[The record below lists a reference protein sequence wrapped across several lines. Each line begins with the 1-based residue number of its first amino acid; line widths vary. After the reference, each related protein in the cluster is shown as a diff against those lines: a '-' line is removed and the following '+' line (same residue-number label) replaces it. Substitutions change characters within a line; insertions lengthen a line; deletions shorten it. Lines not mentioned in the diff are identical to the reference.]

1 MDNQQ
6 IANLLNIQ
14 RASRENRLVIFVG
27 AGVSMNSSVPSW
39 NQLINRMKAELP
51 NEFSEETDAL
61 KIAQIYKDSRGHKE
75 YMDKVKDI
83 LLYNKAVPNPLHKS
97 ILALNPC
104 HIITTNYDDLIE
116 QELSKEF
123 LQYHI
128 IREDKDIPQMA
139 CPNTLVK
146 MHGDYVTD
154 NIVLTEDDYYNYKE
168 NFPLTR
174 AFVQSLFASKLI
186 LFVGFS
192 FADLNLKFILNELK
206 NILSDKMQRPYL
218 LSCDEPSYSTK
229 LYFVKKG
236 VNIVYFSEADVDL
249 LNDGKYQS
257 KDLSGIGLHT
267 NKLLYAIKNYS
278 AIPQDNLA
286 LYLYSRIVPYMSEMR
301 SFGDGLQYFFPKMR
315 LHWNAH
321 SSGLQTF
328 TDYFKQLAKD
338 LATNEAKRKFLRENP
353 AINLRTLMKLAYYNY
368 LFEIDGLTILDTKII
383 ENIKEFKAS
392 TLDYIHQFDSAKVNQ
407 IVKKLR
413 VRRITYTIEDLELPY
428 TLYTLG
434 DAYSAYKLYGDLL
447 TEYWNKKKYIL
458 YFICRHN
465 MWAIRYC
472 VCNQLWLNDKY
483 DEDKE
488 IELASSTN
496 LDTILAKLPI
506 ESEVKMILQ
515 DMISYRSIG
524 DRTLHT
530 VHLKEEIFQQRKN
543 AENGGG
549 SINSFIPNLMS
560 QFYRE
565 SLFSWANFI
574 IWDNNAYF
582 KQLSENNALGIL
594 NSFATPSSSMFGGYG
609 RNTRICALDAFM
621 LESLIFSLDH
631 KRLREIIKGYD
642 IKTLSFSQKGVNY
655 ITSCLDGLLEKTENM
670 FVDEKLFFAPLN
682 NLLLIISKA
691 KDERIDS
698 VKIYDVVV
706 KYLNNQYYNRQF
718 ESDILMQ
725 IICNYAPNVHR
736 KKELIIKL
744 LDFTDSYQQYL
755 NCIIF
760 LSKELYDEHQIIDS
774 FSFNHFANKENIGT
788 EMSYLY
794 PILQGEIQE
803 KVLNFS
809 LEKINNLYDYIY
821 FINKNNIKTYSVGK
835 FRELLEQMKFSAI
848 TYSTY
853 YVLAEL
859 RKKDIFQELHQYI
872 DESTLLDKECIRFF
886 LAPFEYDNE
895 KNVEVPW
902 ILSFDEDNR
911 QMLFKKEVYKNKLK
925 QYICDPLVQEG
936 EKLQLLKYL

>member
-39 NQLINRMKAELP
+39 NQLTNRMKAELP

-116 QELSKEF
+116 QELSKDF

-128 IREDKDIPQMA
+128 IREDKDIPQMTY
-139 CPNTLVK
+139 PNTLVK

-218 LSCDEPSYSTK
+218 LSCDEPSYATK

-236 VNIVYFSEADVDL
+236 INIVYISEADVDL

-267 NKLLYAIKNYS
+267 DKLLYAIKNYS

-286 LYLYSRIVPYMSEMR
+286 LYLYDRIVPYMSEMR
-301 SFGDGLQYFFPKMR
+301 SFGDGLQYFFPKMK
-315 LHWNAH
+315 LHRNAN
-321 SSGLQTF
+321 SSGLRTF
-328 TDYFKQLAKD
+328 TEYFKQLATD

-368 LFEIDGLTILDTKII
+368 LFEIDGLTILDTKLI

-413 VRRITYTIEDLELPY
+413 VRRLTYTIEDLELPY
-428 TLYTLG
+428 IFYTLG
-434 DAYSAYKLYGDLL
+434 DAYSAYKFYGDLL

-472 VCNQLWLNDKY
+472 VCNQLWHNDKY
-483 DEDKE
+483 DEGKE
-488 IELASSTN
+488 IELASSAN

-530 VHLKEEIFQQRKN
+530 VHLKEEIYQQRKN

-594 NSFATPSSSMFGGYG
+594 NSFATPSLSMFGGYG

-621 LESLIFSLDH
+621 LESLIFSIDH

-670 FVDEKLFFAPLN
+670 FFDEKLFFAPLN

-698 VKIYDVVV
+698 VKIYNVIV

-755 NCIIF
+755 NCILF
-760 LSKELYDEHQIIDS
+760 LSKELYNEHQIIDS

-835 FRELLEQMKFSAI
+835 FRELLELMKFSAI

-853 YVLAEL
+853 YILAEL

-936 EKLQLLKYL
+936 KKLQLLKYL

>member
-39 NQLINRMKAELP
+39 NQLTNRMKAELP

-83 LLYNKAVPNPLHKS
+83 LLYNKAVSNPLHKS

-218 LSCDEPSYSTK
+218 LSCDEPSYATK

-236 VNIVYFSEADVDL
+236 VNIVYISEADVDL

-267 NKLLYAIKNYS
+267 DKLLYAIKNYS

-286 LYLYSRIVPYMSEMR
+286 LYLYNRIVPYMSEMR
-301 SFGDGLQYFFPKMR
+301 SFGDGLQYFFPKMK
-315 LHWNAH
+315 LHRKAH
-321 SSGLQTF
+321 SSGLRTF
-328 TDYFKQLAKD
+328 TEYFKQLAKD

-368 LFEIDGLTILDTKII
+368 LFEIDGLTILDAKLI

-413 VRRITYTIEDLELPY
+413 VRRLTYTIEDLELPY
-428 TLYTLG
+428 ILYTLG

-594 NSFATPSSSMFGGYG
+594 NSFAIPSSSMFGGYG

-621 LESLIFSLDH
+621 LESLIFSIDH

-691 KDERIDS
+691 KDERIDA

-718 ESDILMQ
+718 ESNILMQ

-755 NCIIF
+755 NCILF

-835 FRELLEQMKFSAI
+835 FRELLELMKFSAI

-853 YVLAEL
+853 YILAEL

>member
-39 NQLINRMKAELP
+39 NQLTNRMKAELP

-116 QELSKEF
+116 QELSKDF

-128 IREDKDIPQMA
+128 IREDKDIPQMTY
-139 CPNTLVK
+139 PNTLVK

-218 LSCDEPSYSTK
+218 LSCDEPSYATK

-236 VNIVYFSEADVDL
+236 VNIVYISEADVDL

-267 NKLLYAIKNYS
+267 DKLLYAIKNYS

-286 LYLYSRIVPYMSEMR
+286 LYLYNRIVPYMSEMR
-301 SFGDGLQYFFPKMR
+301 SFGDGLQYFFPKMK
-315 LHWNAH
+315 LHRKAH
-321 SSGLQTF
+321 SSGLRTY
-328 TDYFKQLAKD
+328 TEYFKQLAKD

-368 LFEIDGLTILDTKII
+368 LFEIDGLTILYAKLI

-413 VRRITYTIEDLELPY
+413 VRRLTYTIEDLELPY
-428 TLYTLG
+428 ILYTLG
-434 DAYSAYKLYGDLL
+434 DAYSAYKFYGDLL

-472 VCNQLWLNDKY
+472 VCNQLWHNDKY
-483 DEDKE
+483 DEGKE

-530 VHLKEEIFQQRKN
+530 VHLKEEIYQQRKN

-609 RNTRICALDAFM
+609 QNTRICALDAFM
-621 LESLIFSLDH
+621 LESLIFSIDH

-774 FSFNHFANKENIGT
+774 FSSNHFANKENIGT

-835 FRELLEQMKFSAI
+835 FRELLELLKFSAI

-853 YVLAEL
+853 YILAEL

>member
-39 NQLINRMKAELP
+39 NQLTNRMKAELP

-83 LLYNKAVPNPLHKS
+83 LLYNKAVSNPLHKS

-116 QELSKEF
+116 QELSKDF

-128 IREDKDIPQMA
+128 IREDKDIPQMTY
-139 CPNTLVK
+139 PNTLVK

-174 AFVQSLFASKLI
+174 AFVLSLFASKLI

-192 FADLNLKFILNELK
+192 FADLNLKFIFNELK

-218 LSCDEPSYSTK
+218 LSCDEPSYATK

-236 VNIVYFSEADVDL
+236 VNIVYISEADVDL

-267 NKLLYAIKNYS
+267 DKLLYAIKNYS

-286 LYLYSRIVPYMSEMR
+286 LYLYNRIVPYMSEMR

-368 LFEIDGLTILDTKII
+368 LFEIDGLTILDAKLI

-413 VRRITYTIEDLELPY
+413 VRRLTYTIEDLELPY
-428 TLYTLG
+428 ILYTLG
-434 DAYSAYKLYGDLL
+434 DAYSAYKFYGDLL

-472 VCNQLWLNDKY
+472 LCNQLWHNDKY
-483 DEDKE
+483 DEGKE

-530 VHLKEEIFQQRKN
+530 VHLKEEIYQQRKN

-594 NSFATPSSSMFGGYG
+594 NSFAIPSSSMFGGYG

-621 LESLIFSLDH
+621 LESLIFSIDH

-655 ITSCLDGLLEKTENM
+655 ITSCLDGLLEETENM
-670 FVDEKLFFAPLN
+670 FFDEKLFFAPLN

-691 KDERIDS
+691 KDERIDA

-718 ESDILMQ
+718 ESNILMQ

-755 NCIIF
+755 NCILF

-835 FRELLEQMKFSAI
+835 FRELLELMKFSAI

-853 YVLAEL
+853 YILAEL

>member
-39 NQLINRMKAELP
+39 NQLTNRMKAELP

-116 QELSKEF
+116 QELSKDF

-128 IREDKDIPQMA
+128 IREDKDIPQMTY
-139 CPNTLVK
+139 PNTLVK
-146 MHGDYVTD
+146 MHGDYITD

-192 FADLNLKFILNELK
+192 FADLNLKFIINELK

-218 LSCDEPSYSTK
+218 LSCDEPSYATK

-236 VNIVYFSEADVDL
+236 VNIVYISEADVDL

-267 NKLLYAIKNYS
+267 DKLLYAIKNYS

-286 LYLYSRIVPYMSEMR
+286 LYLYNRIIPYMSEMR
-301 SFGDGLQYFFPKMR
+301 SFGDGLQYFFPKMK
-315 LHWNAH
+315 LHRNAH
-321 SSGLQTF
+321 SSGLRTF
-328 TDYFKQLAKD
+328 TEYFKQLAKD

-368 LFEIDGLTILDTKII
+368 LFEIDGLTILDAKLI

-413 VRRITYTIEDLELPY
+413 VRRLTYTIEDLELPY
-428 TLYTLG
+428 ILYTLG
-434 DAYSAYKLYGDLL
+434 DAYSAYKFYGDLL

-472 VCNQLWLNDKY
+472 VCNQLWHNDKY
-483 DEDKE
+483 DEGKE

-530 VHLKEEIFQQRKN
+530 VHLKEENYQQRKN

-609 RNTRICALDAFM
+609 QNTRICALDAFM
-621 LESLIFSLDH
+621 LESLIFSIDH

-853 YVLAEL
+853 YILAEL

>member
-6 IANLLNIQ
+6 IEILLNIQ

-128 IREDKDIPQMA
+128 IREDKDIPQMTNS
-139 CPNTLVK
+139 NTLVK

-218 LSCDEPSYSTK
+218 LSCDEPSYATK

-236 VNIVYFSEADVDL
+236 VNIVYISEADVDL

-267 NKLLYAIKNYS
+267 DKLLYAIKNYS

-368 LFEIDGLTILDTKII
+368 LFEIDGLTILDAKFI
-383 ENIKEFKAS
+383 ENIKDFKAS

-407 IVKKLR
+407 IVKKIR

-428 TLYTLG
+428 ILYTLG
-434 DAYSAYKLYGDLL
+434 DAYSAYKFYGDLL

-506 ESEVKMILQ
+506 ESEIKMILQ

-530 VHLKEEIFQQRKN
+530 VHLKEEIYQQRKN

-609 RNTRICALDAFM
+609 QNTRICALDAFM
-621 LESLIFSLDH
+621 LESLIFSIDH

-853 YVLAEL
+853 YILAEL

-902 ILSFDEDNR
+902 ILSFDENNR

>member
-218 LSCDEPSYSTK
+218 LSCDEPSYATK
-229 LYFVKKG
+229 LYFVKKA

-621 LESLIFSLDH
+621 LESLIFSIDH

-691 KDERIDS
+691 KDERIDA

-718 ESDILMQ
+718 ESNILMQ

-755 NCIIF
+755 NCILF

-835 FRELLEQMKFSAI
+835 FRELLELMKFSAI

-853 YVLAEL
+853 YILAEL